1 MAGMAGGKRTD
12 RGIKVNKLVRNVNG
26 VSVAAALASLVM
38 ACSGDGADATPA
50 NATPAAATVATGAK
64 QTPDASAASV
74 GTAESPAGAKPIAIK
89 VYKTPQCGCCKKWV
103 DHLAKNGFQVES
115 VDMPDLAM
123 VKQKYGVKPEHE
135 ACHTAVVGDYVVEGH
150 VPADVIKRLLEE
162 RPAVVGIAVPGM
174 PAGSPGMEG
183 AMKERYD
190 VLTFDR
196 AGRSRVYAK
205 Q

>member
-1 MAGMAGGKRTD
+1 MARSKRTD
-12 RGIKVNKLVRNVNG
+12 RGIKVNKVVRNVIG
-26 VSVAAALASLVM
+26 VSVVAAAVALVA
-38 ACSGDGADATPA
+38 ACSGDRADATVANAANAANATAA
-50 NATPAAATVATGAK
+50 NATPEATA
-64 QTPDASAASV
+64 PSAP
-74 GTAESPAGAKPIAIK
+74 TAESSGEAKPILIK
-89 VYKTPQCGCCKKWV
+89 VYKTMQCGCCKAWV
-103 DHLAKNGFQVES
+103 EHLAKHGFQVES
-115 VDMPDLAM
+115 VDMPDLTL

-135 ACHTAVVGDYVVEGH
+135 ACHTAVVDKYVVEGH

-162 RPAVVGIAVPGM
+162 RPAVVGITVPGM

-205 Q
+205 R

>member
-1 MAGMAGGKRTD
+1 MN
-12 RGIKVNKLVRNVNG
+12 KVVRNVIG
-26 VSVAAALASLVM
+26 VSVVAVVALVA

-50 NATPAAATVATGAK
+50 NATLGDATVANATASEP
-64 QTPDASAASV
+64 TPDATAPSV
-74 GTAESPAGAKPIAIK
+74 ETGESSAKPIAIK
-89 VYKTPQCGCCKKWV
+89 VYKTPQCGCCKAWV
-103 DHLAKNGFQVES
+103 QHLAQNGFQVES
-115 VDMPDLAM
+115 VDMPDLAL

-135 ACHTAVVGDYVVEGH
+135 ACHTAVVDEYVVEGH

-162 RPAVVGIAVPGM
+162 RPAVLGIAVPGM

-196 AGRSRVYAK
+196 AGRSRVYA
-205 Q
+205 QR

>member
-1 MAGMAGGKRTD
+1 MAGGKRTN
-12 RGIKVNKLVRNVNG
+12 RGIKVNKVVRNVIG
-26 VSVAAALASLVM
+26 VSVVAAFAALGV
-38 ACSGDGADATPA
+38 ACSRDGADATPA
-50 NATPAAATVATGAK
+50 NATPAAATEANATTGK
-64 QTPDASAASV
+64 PTPDANAASV
-74 GTAESPAGAKPIAIK
+74 GTAGASAGAKPIAIK
-89 VYKTPQCGCCKKWV
+89 VYKTPQCGCCKAWV
-103 DHLAKNGFQVES
+103 DHLAQNGFQVES
-115 VDMPDLAM
+115 VDMPDLAL

-135 ACHTAVVGDYVVEGH
+135 ACHTAVVGEYVVEGH

-162 RPAVVGIAVPGM
+162 RPAVIGIAVPGM

-205 Q
+205 R